1 MQACSP
7 VWTWLTHDASG
18 FFTLGLVLVGIGQ
31 VVLFYVQLRLMRKTL
46 GPAERAA
53 EAALLQ
59 AKAILSAERP
69 YIYPDVPNVAGFLPS
84 GANAL
89 YPENPGVP
97 HPNIEIKFAN
107 VGRSHGIIREM
118 RVEIA
123 LDKIAVVPTFTYSPV
138 RTRGAFIVR
147 PDAETNTFVVE
158 FERNLKKGE
167 IDQFGVGS
175 RSFFIFGYVK
185 YADAFENLHTKGFCF
200 KATLHKGPIELA
212 GGNAYNY
219 SQSEKIADKYAI

>member
-1 MQACSP
+1 MQASP
-7 VWTWLTHDASG
+7 SVWTWLTHDASG
-18 FFTLGLVLVGIGQ
+18 FFSLWLVLVGIGQ
-31 VVLFYVQLRLMRKTL
+31 AALFLVQLRLMRRTL

-59 AKAILSAERP
+59 AKSILSAERP
-69 YIYPDVPNVAGFLPS
+69 YIYPDAPNVGGFLPS
-84 GANAL
+84 GANAV

-97 HPNIEIKFAN
+97 VPNIEIKFAN
-107 VGRSHGIIREM
+107 VGRSYGIVREL

-123 LDKIAVVPTFTYSPV
+123 LDRIADIPAFTYSPI
-138 RTRGAFIVR
+138 RTRDAFIVR
-147 PDAETNTFVVE
+147 PGTETEPFVVQ
-158 FERNLKKGE
+158 FERNLKRDE

-175 RSFFIFGYVK
+175 RSFFVFGYIK
-185 YADAFENLHTKGFCF
+185 YADAFGSLHTKGFCF

-219 SQSEKIADKYAI
+219 SKSERITDKYAI